1 MSAPVTRVASETSM
15 SDVTVDLQMETVDVV
30 DKPRGAI
37 TRPLLRPMSEVY
49 SNLTDFSNFL
59 DRSSSDSDGNFPMS
73 DSDDRSPVS
82 QLGDNYGWNSEWD
95 RRNATDRR
103 MGSVIG
109 SKQAGKRIGK
119 ASLLQRVL
127 SVGKVTAV
135 SRRAGFAG

>member
-1 MSAPVTRVASETSM
+1 
-15 SDVTVDLQMETVDVV
+15 
-30 DKPRGAI
+30 
-37 TRPLLRPMSEVY
+37 MSEVY